1 MRKNTLYPTTNKG
14 LARFQNKYNYK
25 LIWKRPITPYSHLVS
40 PSFAFS
46 FFVDTKFFT
55 VWRFMGPL
63 CWENLSTPFFQQH
76 IFTDASV
83 SLLGNSH
90 NISNLFFMVTC
101 DQGSFLLLLEL
112 SGVPWTA
119 NYKTEN
125 CLSCVLTLHWP
136 AGRISLQL
144 VQDITSEAKKA
155 DVTRDLRRS
164 AWVGPLTETKMILL
178 EQKYPQFFS
187 NVLRLFLIHQWF

>member
-136 AGRISLQL
+136 AGRISLPL
-144 VQDITSEAKKA
+144 LGSLYS
-155 DVTRDLRRS
+155 LRPNR
-164 AWVGPLTETKMILL
+164 VEIGP
-178 EQKYPQFFS
+178 
-187 NVLRLFLIHQWF
+187 V